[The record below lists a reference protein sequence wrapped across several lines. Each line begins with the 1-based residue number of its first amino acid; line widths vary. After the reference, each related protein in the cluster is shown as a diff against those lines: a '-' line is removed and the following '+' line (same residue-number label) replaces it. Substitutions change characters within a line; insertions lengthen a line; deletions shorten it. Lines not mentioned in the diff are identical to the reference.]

1 MYRPW
6 DLGSMMAAI
15 FKLDTQGVRA
25 CVCSFYEVKARILRP
40 TGMTKRFFHGYFYQ
54 INSFCKMNLATFLSC
69 VRRKIFPL
77 SFLKFSRA
85 YPPVL

>member
-40 TGMTKRFFHGYFYQ
+40 TGMAKRFFHGYFYQ
-54 INSFCKMNLATFLSC
+54 INSFCK
-69 VRRKIFPL
+69 
-77 SFLKFSRA
+77 KFYTEHSM
-85 YPPVL
+85 